1 MNKEIVELVAER
13 IEKGKETYPDTI
25 PKEDERD
32 FLHEALEEALDMC
45 VYLSGEILRIKE
57 LKKQMNAKILIGKD
71 Y

>member
-1 MNKEIVELVAER
+1 VNKEIVELVAER

-25 PKEDERD
+25 PREDERD

-45 VYLSGEILRIKE
+45 VYLAGEILRMKKLKQE
-57 LKKQMNAKILIGKD
+57 LSTKVLIGKD

>member
-45 VYLSGEILRIKE
+45 VYLAGEIL
-57 LKKQMNAKILIGKD
+57 
-71 Y
+71 